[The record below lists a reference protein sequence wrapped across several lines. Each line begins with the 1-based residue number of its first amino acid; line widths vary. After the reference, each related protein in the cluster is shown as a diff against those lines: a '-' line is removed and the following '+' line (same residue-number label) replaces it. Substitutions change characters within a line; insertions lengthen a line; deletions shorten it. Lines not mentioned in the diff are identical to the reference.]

1 MAEGNVCKF
10 VPVSN
15 TADNFH
21 ALNFV
26 YEKQGRRVEGF
37 TMLSAF
43 TAGLVTGGDG
53 TLHTMQ
59 RDYALAAGD
68 LFFTFPAVPFAV
80 ENRKELTYMYITFLG
95 LRANRIFERLGITK
109 ASQVFSGYGHLAAF
123 WEDALMLATGSNID
137 MLAESVLLFTFS
149 SMCRT
154 MEQPVPVAR
163 SADLVAEIKKYVDE
177 QYSDPELSLE
187 SVGRSYSYNTKYLS
201 GLFKKAMGTCFME
214 YLQTI
219 RIQHACELMQQGL
232 TTIKDI
238 ARLSGYK
245 DPLYFSRVFK
255 ERMGVSPKQHIR
267 EMMEQAC
274 ADKST
279 V

>member
-1 MAEGNVCKF
+1 MTDGNVCKF

-15 TADNFH
+15 TADSLH

-26 YEKQGRRVEGF
+26 YEKQGTRADGF

-53 TLHTMQ
+53 ILHTMQ

-68 LFFTFPAVPFAV
+68 LFFTFPAVPFAL

-95 LRANRIFERLGITK
+95 LRANRIFERLGVTK
-109 ASQVFSGYGHLAAF
+109 ASQVFSGYGHLTAF
-123 WEDALMLATGSNID
+123 WEDALMLATGNNID

-149 SMCRT
+149 NMCRT
-154 MEQPVPVAR
+154 MEQPIPAPR
-163 SADLVAEIKKYVDE
+163 SAELVAAVKKYVDE

-187 SVGRSYSYNTKYLS
+187 SVGRLYSYNIKYLS
-201 GLFKKAMGTCFME
+201 GLFKKVMGTCFME

-245 DPLYFSRVFK
+245 DPLYFSKVFK
-255 ERMGVSPKQHIR
+255 ERMGMSPKQHIH
-267 EMMEQAC
+267 EMEAQAGTNE
-274 ADKST
+274 ST